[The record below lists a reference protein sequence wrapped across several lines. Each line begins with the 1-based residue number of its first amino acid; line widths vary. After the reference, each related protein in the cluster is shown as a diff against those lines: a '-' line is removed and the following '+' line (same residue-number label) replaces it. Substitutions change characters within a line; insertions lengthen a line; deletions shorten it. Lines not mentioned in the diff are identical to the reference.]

1 MLGLSKSHV
10 RNVLNAAEKLGTLSH
25 GERRR
30 RIRLSA
36 VFLAETRSHLLN
48 LAQLVARTHG
58 NMSLGAFSGYQRS
71 AYAANF
77 SFSTQASYC

>member
-48 LAQLVARTHG
+48 LAQLVARTHECALVL
-58 NMSLGAFSGYQRS
+58 SSRKRHSRRPCAFLENWKRVR
-71 AYAANF
+71 
-77 SFSTQASYC
+77 